1 MDFAKQ
7 GKRNKAMGADFERR
21 VRKDLEN
28 KGWIVSK
35 WQNNVVFNIEF
46 QGDATTVIPDEV
58 AVGYCVPAKPGYY
71 RMMQTGFPDFL
82 AYTNRFYKGEI
93 IENGGFEIPLVASD
107 GKTPMNEPQERYAV
121 IFIECKTNGY
131 LSKEEKEKAQWYLD
145 NNYCSKFLIA
155 YKTKEKNKV
164 KVNYKELE

>member
-1 MDFAKQ
+1 MVKKIDYKKEAKVDFAKQ

-21 VRKDLEN
+21 VRKDLEE

-58 AVGYCVPAKPGYY
+58 AVGYCVPAKMNKFMVNQG
-71 RMMQTGFPDFL
+71 GFPDFI
-82 AYTNRFYKGEI
+82 AYRN
-93 IENGGFEIPLVASD
+93 D
-107 GKTPMNEPQERYAV
+107 GWEDETKSNLHLGYNIQ
-121 IFIECKTNGY
+121 FIECKTNGY